1 LSDQAHYQY
10 IYSNP
15 TKLYQTQSDEK
26 LLALANKHPDLI
38 IMDRKAYMCDKVR
51 CFSMNDNLQKY
62 YYGYGHH
69 TLIGAQFFARIP
81 DRIA

>member
-1 LSDQAHYQY
+1 
-10 IYSNP
+10 
-15 TKLYQTQSDEK
+15 
-26 LLALANKHPDLI
+26 
-38 IMDRKAYMCDKVR
+38 MDRKAYMCDKVR